1 MRPNTEYIID
11 ISHSPDRKP
20 RGFIKALI
28 KRPGR
33 PAEMVWFANT
43 LESYQRVVD
52 GYIETVTLASDL
64 IIICNEEGRMLGL
77 PHNCN
82 ICSMDFFGTII
93 LTGSKGDDFASL
105 KYSPEQLLQ
114 FFPELFGER
123 KEETGC

>member
-33 PAEMVWFANT
+33 PAETVYIRNT
-43 LESYQRVVD
+43 LESFQKAVG
-52 GYIETVTLASDL
+52 GYVEAVTLASDL
-64 IIICNEEGRMLGL
+64 VIICNEEGRLLRL

-82 ICSMDFFGTII
+82 ICNVDFVGTII
-93 LTGSKGDDFASL
+93 LTGSNGDDFASL

-114 FFPELFGER
+114 FFPELFFVEVF
-123 KEETGC
+123 